1 MKILTIDGYAFKD
14 LNKNGKL
21 DPYEDWR
28 LGDKARAEDGVRAVL
43 NAAGNNVEV
52 AAKWN
57 NSVQAFAKNQEIIPG
72 S

>member
-1 MKILTIDGYAFKD
+1 

-21 DPYEDWR
+21 DVYEDWR
-28 LGDKARAEDGVRAVL
+28 QDDKAPAEDGVRAVL

-57 NSVQAFAKNQEIIPG
+57 NSVQAFDKNQGIIPWFLSFG
-72 S
+72 A